1 MKKRT
6 VEKTVKPLKMSK
18 SLKTAI
24 RITLLVLVA
33 LVVGLNVY
41 GINASRLAGDPVPMP
56 FGVGSAVVLSGS
68 MEPAVSVGDLLIIS
82 EWNNY
87 QVGDIV
93 VYQSGRIAVT
103 HRIVSISGDE
113 VITRGDAN
121 NAEDEPISLERIKGK
136 VVMIIPCVGYLVNII
151 KTPLVTLAIIAL
163 AVFLMERSFRVEKE
177 KDDQQ
182 LKDIKAEIEKMK
194 REQFPKS

>member
-1 MKKRT
+1 MMKQSPSPTKEKKKQ
-6 VEKTVKPLKMSK
+6 VLKTVL
-18 SLKTAI
+18 
-24 RITLLVLVA
+24 RITLLVLAA
-33 LVVGLNVY
+33 LVVGINVY
-41 GINASRLAGDPVPMP
+41 LLNASRLAGDAVPMP
-56 FGVGSAVVLSGS
+56 FGIGSAVVLSGS
-68 MEPAVSVGDLLIIS
+68 MEPEISVGDLLMIYES
-82 EWNNY
+82 KNY
-87 QVGDIV
+87 EVGDVV

-121 NAEDEPISLERIKGK
+121 NAEDEPITLERIKGK

-151 KTPLVTLAIIAL
+151 KTPLGTFSIIAL
-163 AVFLMERSFRVEKE
+163 AVLLLERSFRVEKE

>member
-1 MKKRT
+1 MMKQSPSPTKEKKKQ
-6 VEKTVKPLKMSK
+6 VLKTVL
-18 SLKTAI
+18 
-24 RITLLVLVA
+24 RITLLVLAA
-33 LVVGLNVY
+33 LVVGINVY
-41 GINASRLAGDPVPMP
+41 LLNASRLAGDAVPMP
-56 FGVGSAVVLSGS
+56 FGIGLAVVLSGS
-68 MEPAVSVGDLLIIS
+68 MEPEISVGDLLIIYES
-82 EWNNY
+82 KNY
-87 QVGDIV
+87 EVGDVV

-121 NAEDEPISLERIKGK
+121 NAEDEPITLERIKGK

-151 KTPLVTLAIIAL
+151 KTPLGTFSIIAL
-163 AVFLMERSFRVEKE
+163 AVLLLERSFRVEKE

>member
-6 VEKTVKPLKMSK
+6 APKTLKTV
-18 SLKTAI
+18 I
-24 RITLLVLVA
+24 RIALLVLAA

-41 GINASRLAGDPVPMP
+41 SINASRLAGDPVPMP

-82 EWNNY
+82 EGNNY

-136 VVMIIPCVGYLVNII
+136 VVMIIPFVGYLVKII
-151 KTPLVTLAIIAL
+151 KTPLGTFAIIAL

>member
-1 MKKRT
+1 MKQSPSPTKEKKKQ
-6 VEKTVKPLKMSK
+6 VLKTVL
-18 SLKTAI
+18 
-24 RITLLVLVA
+24 RITLLVLAA
-33 LVVGLNVY
+33 LVVGTNVY
-41 GINASRLAGDPVPMP
+41 LLNASRLAGDAVPMP
-56 FGVGSAVVLSGS
+56 FGIGSAVVLSGS
-68 MEPAVSVGDLLIIS
+68 MEPEISVGDLLMIYES
-82 EWNNY
+82 KNY
-87 QVGDIV
+87 EVGDVV

-121 NAEDEPISLERIKGK
+121 NAEDEPITLERIKGK

-151 KTPLVTLAIIAL
+151 KTPLGTFAIIAL
-163 AVFLMERSFRVEKE
+163 AVLLLERSFRVEKE

>member
-1 MKKRT
+1 MMKQSPSPTKEKKKQ
-6 VEKTVKPLKMSK
+6 VLKTVLP
-18 SLKTAI
+18 
-24 RITLLVLVA
+24 ITLLVLAA
-33 LVVGLNVY
+33 LVVGTTVY
-41 GINASRLAGDPVPMP
+41 LLNASRLAGDAVPMP
-56 FGVGSAVVLSGS
+56 FGIGSAVVLSGS
-68 MEPAVSVGDLLIIS
+68 MEPEISVGDLLIIYES
-82 EWNNY
+82 KNY
-87 QVGDIV
+87 EVGDVV

-121 NAEDEPISLERIKGK
+121 NAEDEPITLERIKGK

-151 KTPLVTLAIIAL
+151 KTPLGTFSIIAL
-163 AVFLMERSFRVEKE
+163 AVLLLERSFRVEKE

>member
-1 MKKRT
+1 MMKQSPSPTKEKKKQ
-6 VEKTVKPLKMSK
+6 VLKTVL
-18 SLKTAI
+18 
-24 RITLLVLVA
+24 RITLLVLAA
-33 LVVGLNVY
+33 LVVGTNVY
-41 GINASRLAGDPVPMP
+41 LLNASRLAGDAVPMP
-56 FGVGSAVVLSGS
+56 FGIGSAVVLSGS
-68 MEPAVSVGDLLIIS
+68 MEPEISVGDLLIIYES
-82 EWNNY
+82 KNY
-87 QVGDIV
+87 EVGDVV

-121 NAEDEPISLERIKGK
+121 NAEDEPITLERIKGK

-151 KTPLVTLAIIAL
+151 KTPLGTFSIIAL
-163 AVFLMERSFRVEKE
+163 AVFLLERSFRVEKE

>member
-1 MKKRT
+1 MMKQSPSPTKEKKKQ
-6 VEKTVKPLKMSK
+6 VLKTVL
-18 SLKTAI
+18 
-24 RITLLVLVA
+24 RITLLVLAA
-33 LVVGLNVY
+33 LVVGTNVY
-41 GINASRLAGDPVPMP
+41 LLNASRLAGDAVPMP
-56 FGVGSAVVLSGS
+56 FGIGSAVVLSGS
-68 MEPAVSVGDLLIIS
+68 MEPEISVGDLLIIS
-82 EWNNY
+82 RQDAY

-121 NAEDEPISLERIKGK
+121 NAEDEPITLERIKGK

-151 KTPLVTLAIIAL
+151 KTPLGTFSIIAL
-163 AVFLMERSFRVEKE
+163 AVLLLERSFRVEKE

>member
-1 MKKRT
+1 MMKQSPSPTKEKKKQ
-6 VEKTVKPLKMSK
+6 VLKTVL
-18 SLKTAI
+18 
-24 RITLLVLVA
+24 RITLLVLAA
-33 LVVGLNVY
+33 LVVGTNVY
-41 GINASRLAGDPVPMP
+41 LLNASRLAGDAVPMP
-56 FGVGSAVVLSGS
+56 FGIGSAVVLSGS
-68 MEPAVSVGDLLIIS
+68 MEPEISVGDLLIIYES
-82 EWNNY
+82 KNY
-87 QVGDIV
+87 EVGDVV

-121 NAEDEPISLERIKGK
+121 NAEDEPITLERIKGK

-151 KTPLVTLAIIAL
+151 KTPLGTFAIIAL
-163 AVFLMERSFRVEKE
+163 AVLLLERSFRVEKE

>member
-6 VEKTVKPLKMSK
+6 APKTLKTV
-18 SLKTAI
+18 I
-24 RITLLVLVA
+24 RIALPVLAA

-136 VVMIIPCVGYLVNII
+136 VVMIIPCVGYLVRII
-151 KTPLVTLAIIAL
+151 KTPLGTLAIIAL
-163 AVFLMERSFRVEKE
+163 AVFLMARSFRLEKE
-177 KDDQQ
+177 KDKQR
-182 LKDIKAEIEKMK
+182 LEDIKAEIEKLK
-194 REQFPKS
+194 KQNNDQ

>member
-1 MKKRT
+1 MMKQSPSPTKEKKKQ
-6 VEKTVKPLKMSK
+6 VLKTVL
-18 SLKTAI
+18 
-24 RITLLVLVA
+24 RITLLVLAA
-33 LVVGLNVY
+33 LVVGINVY
-41 GINASRLAGDPVPMP
+41 LLNASRLAGDAVPMP
-56 FGVGSAVVLSGS
+56 FGIGSAVVLSGS
-68 MEPAVSVGDLLIIS
+68 MEPEISVGDLLIIS
-82 EWNNY
+82 RQDAY
-87 QVGDIV
+87 QVRDIV

-151 KTPLVTLAIIAL
+151 KTPLGTFSIIAL
-163 AVFLMERSFRVEKE
+163 AVLLLARSFRVEKE

>member
-6 VEKTVKPLKMSK
+6 APKTLKTV
-18 SLKTAI
+18 I
-24 RITLLVLVA
+24 RIALLVLVA

-136 VVMIIPCVGYLVNII
+136 VVMIIPYVGYLVKII
-151 KTPLVTLAIIAL
+151 KTPLGTFAIIAL

>member
-1 MKKRT
+1 MMKQSPSPTKEKKKQ
-6 VEKTVKPLKMSK
+6 VLKTVL
-18 SLKTAI
+18 
-24 RITLLVLVA
+24 RITLLVLAA
-33 LVVGLNVY
+33 LVVGTNVY
-41 GINASRLAGDPVPMP
+41 LLNASRLAGDAVPMP
-56 FGVGSAVVLSGS
+56 FGIGSAVVLSGS
-68 MEPAVSVGDLLIIS
+68 MEPEISVGDLLIIYES
-82 EWNNY
+82 KNY
-87 QVGDIV
+87 EVGDVV

-121 NAEDEPISLERIKGK
+121 NAEDEPITLERIKGK

-151 KTPLVTLAIIAL
+151 KTPLGTFSIIAL
-163 AVFLMERSFRVEKE
+163 AVLLLERSFRVEKE

>member
-6 VEKTVKPLKMSK
+6 APKTLKTV
-18 SLKTAI
+18 I
-24 RITLLVLVA
+24 RIALPVLVA

-136 VVMIIPCVGYLVNII
+136 VVMIIPCVGYLVRII
-151 KTPLVTLAIIAL
+151 KTPLGTFAIIAL
-163 AVFLMERSFRVEKE
+163 AVFLMARSFRLEKE

-182 LKDIKAEIEKMK
+182 LEDIKAEIEKMK

>member
-1 MKKRT
+1 MAVRLISAA
-6 VEKTVKPLKMSK
+6 VGI
-18 SLKTAI
+18 A
-24 RITLLVLVA
+24 VL
-33 LVVGLNVY
+33 
-41 GINASRLAGDPVPMP
+41 
-56 FGVGSAVVLSGS
+56 FAVVLSGS

-121 NAEDEPISLERIKGK
+121 NAEDEPIPLERIKGK
-136 VVMIIPCVGYLVNII
+136 VVMIIPCVGYLVKII
-151 KTPLVTLAIIAL
+151 KTPLGTFAIIAL